1 MGKYKDDQTGVNNK
15 VPEHKVTRRSRT
27 STNEEAAYHD
37 AEEGARSQ
45 SGKATEETTKKMSP
59 SMKKKKMTIMMWNV
73 SWMMQTMLWKEMTIM
88 REMML

>member
-45 SGKATEETTKKMSP
+45 IGKTTEETTRKMSP
-59 SMKKKKMTIMMWNV
+59 SMKKKKMTIMTWMMP
-73 SWMMQTMLWKEMTIM
+73 WMMQTMLWKEMTIKG
-88 REMML
+88 EMML

>member
-27 STNEEAAYHD
+27 NTNEEAAYHD

-45 SGKATEETTKKMSP
+45 IGKTTEETTRKMSP
-59 SMKKKKMTIMMWNV
+59 SMKKKKMTIM
-73 SWMMQTMLWKEMTIM
+73 T
-88 REMML
+88 

>member
-37 AEEGARSQ
+37 AEEGARPQ
-45 SGKATEETTKKMSP
+45 SGKATEETTTKMSP
-59 SMKKKKMTIMMWNV
+59 SMKKKKMTIMIWNV

-88 REMML
+88 GGMML

>member
-45 SGKATEETTKKMSP
+45 SGKETEKKKGTMIP
-59 SMKKKKMTIMMWNV
+59 SMN
-73 SWMMQTMLWKEMTIM
+73 
-88 REMML
+88 